1 MVVIEKDCDGDVF
14 MFFCVDIFEGIDIDV
29 VIVDICG
36 IIDVRDKVIDVDD
49 VVGLIKS
56 DNFVDID
63 DRGGIFEKDDKYVCD
78 WDVDFLIRE
87 VDKMDVFVNV
97 VILILFLWF
106 KEFDCENDGE
116 EWKVV
121 VDDFVECWWD
131 IVKNDV
137 VVFEFNDLI
146 EKVFECGIIVVV
158 DGVSVDFLDI
168 DGIVVVDIN
177 VVLDIFDFVDVVEC
191 DKFFVVVEI

>member
-1 MVVIEKDCDGDVF
+1 
-14 MFFCVDIFEGIDIDV
+14 MFFCVDIFEGFDIDV

-36 IIDVRDKVIDVDD
+36 IIDVRDKVVDVDD

-63 DRGGIFEKDDKYVCD
+63 DRGGIFEKDDKDVCD
-78 WDVDFLIRE
+78 GDVDFLIRE
-87 VDKMDVFVNV
+87 VDKMDVFLYV
-97 VILILFLWF
+97 VIFILFLWF

-131 IVKNDV
+131 IVKKNDV

-146 EKVFECGIIVVV
+146 EKVFEYGIIVVV

-177 VVLDIFDFVDVVEC
+177 VGLDSFVFVDVVEC

>member
-1 MVVIEKDCDGDVF
+1 

-63 DRGGIFEKDDKYVCD
+63 DRGGIFEKDDKDVCD
-78 WDVDFLIRE
+78 GDVDFLIRE
-87 VDKMDVFVNV
+87 VDKMDVFLYV
-97 VILILFLWF
+97 VIFILFLWF

-146 EKVFECGIIVVV
+146 EKVFEYGIIVVV

-177 VVLDIFDFVDVVEC
+177 VVLDIFDFVDVVEW